1 MLSAMRLYEDFEIKN
16 RVADQARPIRTRQI
30 ASQFSEGTGRVPR
43 ARRCRGSCG
52 VAASAGHG
60 RRRRFRARVA
70 GPAGLA
76 GAARPLAGGGGEL
89 LSRHAAPCP
98 TPPLTLLKTLVTL
111 ALYCKPLS
119 AVFGF
124 VLFRGF
130 FFFFPFLL
138 FPPSFLLNPLSV
150 ISEVRAG
157 RAESWKFAG
166 AFLEGF
172 FHPVGPVFM
181 ICA

>member
-1 MLSAMRLYEDFEIKN
+1 MPGVL
-16 RVADQARPIRTRQI
+16 
-30 ASQFSEGTGRVPR
+30 
-43 ARRCRGSCG
+43 RGSSECG
-52 VAASAGHG
+52 ARQEEA
-60 RRRRFRARVA
+60 RFGSRLA

-76 GAARPLAGGGGEL
+76 GAAGPLAGGGGEL

-111 ALYCKPLS
+111 ALYCKSLS

-130 FFFFPFLL
+130 FL
-138 FPPSFLLNPLSV
+138 FPPLFFPPPSLLLNPLSV
-150 ISEVRAG
+150 ISEVCTG

-166 AFLEGF
+166 AFLDGF